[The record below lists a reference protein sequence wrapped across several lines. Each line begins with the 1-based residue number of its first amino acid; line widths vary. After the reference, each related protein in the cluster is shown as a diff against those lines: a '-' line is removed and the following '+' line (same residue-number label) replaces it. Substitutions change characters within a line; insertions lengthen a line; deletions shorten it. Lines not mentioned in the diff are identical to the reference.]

1 MRRVEISKT
10 FFGHVLKRRESRA
23 SNKTY
28 HRTLGDLKKSHK
40 RLFDPKGNKV
50 VTQRKIGYNSNLTLV
65 EGNLRLLIKDTEI
78 KKKNLAFFLE
88 LLHRYSDSG
97 KEGSEIKVRETR
109 QLS

>member
-1 MRRVEISKT
+1 MV
-10 FFGHVLKRRESRA
+10 
-23 SNKTY
+23 
-28 HRTLGDLKKSHK
+28 DLKKSHR
-40 RLFDPKGNKV
+40 RLFDRDGNKV
-50 VTQRKIGYNSNLTLV
+50 VTRRKIGYTSDLTLI
-65 EGNLRLLIKDTEI
+65 EGNLRLLIKDPDI